1 MVTNKRYSTLL
12 YSIYEMNEID
22 FMLRQACVFLADFE
36 TLVWAD
42 SYYLIEE
49 DRRKLTMNV
58 NGIGTSGYP
67 AWYRTAGAGR
77 NTAGTEFS
85 GKTAGTKQAAE
96 AGQPLVLHGKNDAD
110 EGETAVGSSV
120 NAQTGVSIAV
130 YKPQDFDESN
140 PVYHVKTWDA
150 DGNMTERMVNISEI
164 DPRHCDEI
172 EMSAYTW
179 YLSNSG
185 KCPNAFMNFAG
196 AKAYNQ
202 ANPFEKTDWVSIIK
216 DYMQMQYDAGNMK
229 GYLDYKRLLGFITC
243 H

>member
-1 MVTNKRYSTLL
+1 MVTDKRYSTLL

-196 AKAYNQ
+196 AKAYKQ

-229 GYLDYKRLLGFITC
+229 GYLDYKKLLGFITC

>member
-1 MVTNKRYSTLL
+1 
-12 YSIYEMNEID
+12 
-22 FMLRQACVFLADFE
+22 
-36 TLVWAD
+36 
-42 SYYLIEE
+42 
-49 DRRKLTMNV
+49 MNV
-58 NGIGTSGYP
+58 NGIGTTNYP
-67 AWYRTAGAGR
+67 AWYKTK
-77 NTAGTEFS
+77 NTTR
-85 GKTAGTKQAAE
+85 QAAGMDLG
-96 AGQPLVLHGKNDAD
+96 GQARRTQQPAQTAQPTLVLHGKNDAD
-110 EGETAVGSSV
+110 EGETVVGSSV

-196 AKAYNQ
+196 AKAYKQ

-229 GYLDYKRLLGFITC
+229 GYLDYKKLLGFITC